1 MKKSEIFHEIES
13 AGMHCPGILTIA
25 ITGACNLACGHCW
38 VGAGEDSS
46 HGHLPLESVR
56 RMVKEFAAIGGTGIR
71 ITGGEPLCHP
81 HWLDIVRFSTAQ
93 GFETVALQTNAM
105 LLTDEQLAI
114 LRELDFP
121 GFSLQIS
128 LDGATAQAHDLV
140 RGAGSYRQVLQK
152 LTKLV
157 QAGLGGKVSLFF
169 TEMRHNL
176 EEIPELLDVAA
187 SIGVGSVVTGAMV
200 LCGRGGVTSSLA
212 PANVGQYL
220 RLLAQYDHDDHFRDL
235 YAGIGTVAALE
246 WRRGDAV
253 RQESCTFLTN
263 PYLTPSGRLYPC
275 LLCHC
280 DEFSVSG
287 VFEHGLVAA
296 FAAGVPLWSSLLRL
310 SRSRAA
316 TLAQCQ
322 DCPGKSACAGG
333 CMGRAWGSC
342 GSLLAAD
349 DRCAVRRAVYEK
361 YQVNSLKTA
370 GEILSS

>member
-1 MKKSEIFHEIES
+1 
-13 AGMHCPGILTIA
+13 
-25 ITGACNLACGHCW
+25 
-38 VGAGEDSS
+38 
-46 HGHLPLESVR
+46 
-56 RMVKEFAAIGGTGIR
+56 MVKEFAAIGGTGIR

-81 HWLDIVRFSTAQ
+81 HWLDIVRFSSAQ
-93 GFETVALQTNAM
+93 GFETVTLQTNAM
-105 LLTDEQLAI
+105 LLTDEHLAI
-114 LRELDFP
+114 LCELDFP

-140 RGAGSYRQVLQK
+140 RGEGSYRHVVQRVK
-152 LTKLV
+152 KLV

-187 SIGVGSVVTGAMV
+187 SIGVGSVVTGAIV
-200 LCGRGGVTSSLA
+200 LCGRAAVTSSLA
-212 PANVGQYL
+212 PADVGQYL
-220 RLLAQYDHDDHFRDL
+220 RLLARYDNDEHFRDL
-235 YAGIGTVAALE
+235 YARIGTVAALE

-253 RQESCTFLTN
+253 RQESCTFLEN
-263 PYLTPSGRLYPC
+263 PYLTSSGRLYPC

-280 DEFSVSG
+280 DAFSVSG
-287 VFEHGLVAA
+287 VLENGLAA
-296 FAAGVPLWSSLLRL
+296 SFVDGVPLWSSLLRI

-322 DCPGKSACAGG
+322 TCPGASACAGG
-333 CMGRAWGSC
+333 CMGRTWGSC

-361 YQVNSLKTA
+361 YHVTC
-370 GEILSS
+370 